1 MATDTRS
8 GSGGGGERS
17 GGGERRPSGPRGKGF
32 PFKRIKK
39 KRCKLCTMKLEVI
52 DFKNTDFIRNYIT
65 ERGKIIPRRISGC
78 CAKHQRLV
86 MRTIKKS
93 REAGFVPFAAE

>member
-8 GSGGGGERS
+8 NSGGGDRS

-39 KRCKLCTMKLEVI
+39 KRCKLCTQKLEVI

>member
-1 MATDTRS
+1 MNNNS
-8 GSGGGGERS
+8 GTG
-17 GGGERRPSGPRGKGF
+17 RPPAPKGKAF

-39 KRCKLCTMKLEVI
+39 KRCKLCLQKLDVLDYKNS
-52 DFKNTDFIRNYIT
+52 DFLKNYIT
-65 ERGKIIPRRISGC
+65 ERGKIIPRRINGC

-93 REAGFVPFAAE
+93 REAGFLPFAAE

>member
-1 MATDTRS
+1 MEQKHSSPA
-8 GSGGGGERS
+8 GGGERKS
-17 GGGERRPSGPRGKGF
+17 FAPRGKGGF

-39 KRCKLCTMKLEVI
+39 KRCKICTQKLDVL
-52 DFKNTDFIRNYIT
+52 DFKNADFLRNYIT

-93 REAGFVPFAAE
+93 RESGFLPFAAE

>member
-1 MATDTRS
+1 MEQRSSS
-8 GSGGGGERS
+8 GSSS
-17 GGGERRPSGPRGKGF
+17 GGSRPPSRGRGGF

-39 KRCKLCTMKLEVI
+39 KRCKLCTQKLDVL
-52 DFKNTDFIRNYIT
+52 DFKNVDFLRNYIT
-65 ERGKIIPRRISGC
+65 ESGKIIPRRISGC

-93 REAGFVPFAAE
+93 REAGFVPFSAE